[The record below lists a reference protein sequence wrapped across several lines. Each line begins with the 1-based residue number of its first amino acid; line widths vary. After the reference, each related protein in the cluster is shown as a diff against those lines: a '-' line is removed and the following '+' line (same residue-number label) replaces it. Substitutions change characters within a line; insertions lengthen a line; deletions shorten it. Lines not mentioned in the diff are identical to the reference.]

1 MSEGNVDVIQRLY
14 GAMDVQDAEALAEIA
29 SPDMEWIPDWRV
41 GEGPVRGIEE
51 VIRFFR
57 GRAEVLEELRTEPE
71 RVWDLGD
78 RVLVFVRHTG
88 SGTTSGAGF
97 DIRIAHLWTLRDGV
111 VVRGEGYA
119 DRDEA
124 LEAAGISE

>member
-1 MSEGNVDVIQRLY
+1 MSEENVDVIQRFYL
-14 GAMDVQDAEALAEIA
+14 AMDAQDAEALAEIA
-29 SPDMEWIPDWRV
+29 APDMEWIPDWRV
-41 GEGPVRGIEE
+41 GEGPIRGMEE
-51 VIRFFR
+51 VIRFFM
-57 GRAEVLEELRTEPE
+57 GRAEVFEELRAEPE

-97 DIRIAHLWTLRDGV
+97 DIRIAHLWTLRKGV
-111 VVRGEGYA
+111 VVQGEGYA

-124 LEAAGISE
+124 LEAAGLSE

>member
-1 MSEGNVDVIQRLY
+1 MSEENVEVIQRLY
-14 GAMDVQDAEALAEIA
+14 RAMDAQDAEALHEIA
-29 SPDMEWIPDWRV
+29 SPDLEWIPDWRV
-41 GEGPVRGIEE
+41 GEGPVRGREQ

-57 GRAEVLEELRTEPE
+57 ARAEVFEELRTEPE

-88 SGTTSGAGF
+88 TGSGSGAGF
-97 DIRIAHLWTLRDGV
+97 DIRIAHLWALSDGM

-119 DRDEA
+119 NRDEA
-124 LEAAGISE
+124 LDAAGLSK